1 MKKNDAVQNKDAV
14 KEVKAT
20 PLYKAYL
27 SAYNA
32 ESKAINKTAD
42 QIETIKATG
51 LTIPEFFT
59 LLWSENYKV
68 PENWPLNTQGLPL
81 SPLSSKTRAAM
92 PEVNRL
98 VSALAMRS
106 KREAD
111 KKESTKKETSKKET
125 SESDSDVND
134 NDNDNDGPGAQIA
147 SFDKMLCVKQLQALL
162 VRSFEVPE
170 DQVIY
175 DLAKKLVQLLLDKK

>member
-51 LTIPEFFT
+51 LTLPEFFT

-68 PENWPLNTQGLPL
+68 PETWPLNTQGLPL
-81 SPLSSKTRAAM
+81 SPLSSKTRAAV

-98 VSALAMRS
+98 VSAMAMRS
-106 KREAD
+106 KREVD
-111 KKESTKKETSKKET
+111 KKESPKKETSKKET
-125 SESDSDVND
+125 SEKETSDLDG
-134 NDNDNDGPGAQIA
+134 NDNDGPGAQIA